1 MSEKSTPDT
10 RLAPLEASAIPLAW
24 AEETGIFWAE
34 KADDLPPDLADYTFA
49 VPGTI
54 FPLRTISGAV
64 VHQIRRETA
73 SKAAN
78 KYLLPKDHP
87 PVLTVHP
94 THAERVGAVPRIL
107 IVEGT
112 KQAIAAS
119 LYAPDD
125 VLVAGIQGCWGWSR
139 DGVAIPQMAE
149 LKVWDREVFV
159 AFDADVATNRN
170 VWDAAERL
178 NDHLKS
184 LKAKSVS
191 WIKVPAGE
199 KAGLDDFLASIPAD
213 QRSDVLDGLVINARP
228 KLPRR
233 PAKKAMPRR
242 QTTAIEAVSDM
253 AAGEIFRPEVTDPK
267 SGAVLVPRTVLM
279 PLAARIVSTVL
290 TENEADPTANPSPQL
305 DIEIA
310 VPSADGTV
318 SILRSNC
325 QSSDLENLAKWLDT
339 LPEGIGVSTYRPT
352 SPGDRA
358 AVVNAIRTC
367 RSDETEI
374 IKAWKRTGWV
384 VADGVLHYLYAGGSI
399 VPGGDD
405 LSVRGDLPQ
414 TVSIIDFTG
423 RGVYPE
429 QRRSGAKASIDNL
442 ATLVNPTPWYALLG
456 AVGLGALG
464 PQPNA
469 AVCLVGRQSTGK
481 SGLLQTATAFLSPGF
496 AYGRRLM
503 GQIDGS
509 TDVATDLYLNP
520 HANSFALVDDIHPVS
535 GRFLQE
541 KQTNAVDM
549 LLRRAHGA
557 SGRRRGKLDRDTGA
571 VSEAPQ
577 SDTAPVVLLSMEPE
591 VITNLAN
598 SGIDRMLTIN
608 VTRESTFKK
617 DQFPAFAETGK
628 DGRLAHAYAG
638 YIRWLADVITTGAFD
653 GAEQWLEG
661 HGEKAW
667 PTDAQSAFD
676 SWCDVVAES
685 RNHLASEI
693 EEYVPKGTSTRATLV
708 VSGLITGLGYWLSYC
723 ESTGAID
730 ADEADHLFN
739 EGAAL
744 LVKALCEHTN
754 IQDDAVTTARRL
766 VTEIKYGVLAGTLCI
781 GETGKPGVTVVGRPY
796 TYNTQD
802 CVALF
807 PTIYINRR
815 TEKLSRSLRPLSI
828 HDATDR
834 GTIPVRIDGKVTRCV
849 LITNDIWEGGD
860 AASENSGTPTTTDIP
875 PLARPVITLPPTGNS
890 SGGTRLTKSTS
901 PQFTVHQ
908 DGVDFRWLSP
918 VRCIVQPYDKTGH
931 PGVEK
936 MLECGLWVPSGHDW
950 GVAMV
955 FAFALDDIPGFREVG
970 HTDLAFVPPEI
981 GVGPWEPVLDFPWHT
996 ISGARAT
1003 FYLRTANYEEN
1014 YANPPRNNRVVEL
1027 AGGPIL
1033 ARDFN
1038 LVWFTG
1044 EDGWPVQCAHRPIDA
1059 VTGPLQVHGH
1069 TLNIDLSDE
1078 RIDWENGWSIPRSD
1092 IPEPVLIPN
1101 PDIAKCRNALAPHPP
1116 SD

>member
-1 MSEKSTPDT
+1 MDESTIHDT

-49 VPGTI
+49 VPGTV
-54 FPLRTISGAV
+54 FPLRTISGSV
-64 VHQIRRETA
+64 VHQIRRETT
-73 SKAAN
+73 SKVAN

-112 KQAIAAS
+112 KQAISAS
-119 LYAPDD
+119 LYAPED
-125 VLVAGIQGCWGWSR
+125 VLVAGIQGCWGWSS
-139 DGVAIPQMAE
+139 DGVAIPQLAE
-149 LKVWDREVFV
+149 LKVWDRDVFV

-178 NDHLKS
+178 NDHLRS

-213 QRSDVLDGLVINARP
+213 QRSDVLDGLVINARS

-242 QTTAIEAVSDM
+242 QITAIEAVSDM
-253 AAGEIFRPEVTDPK
+253 ESGEIFRPQVTDPK
-267 SGAVLVPRTVLM
+267 SGAVLIPRTVLM
-279 PLAARIVSTVL
+279 SLAARIVAITIV
-290 TENEADPTANPSPQL
+290 ENEADPTANPNPLL

-310 VPSADGTV
+310 VPGADGKV
-318 SILRSNC
+318 STHRSTC
-325 QSSDLENLAKWLDT
+325 QSSVLENLARWLDT
-339 LPEGIGVSTYRPT
+339 LPEGVGVSTYRPT
-352 SPGDRA
+352 SPGDRG

-367 RSDETEI
+367 RADETEVI
-374 IKAWKRTGWV
+374 RAWPRIGWV
-384 VADGVLHYLYAGGSI
+384 VADGVLHYLYSGGSI
-399 VPGGDD
+399 IPGGDD
-405 LSVRGDLPQ
+405 MSVRGHLPS
-414 TVSIIDFTG
+414 TVSIINFTG

-442 ATLVNPTPWYALLG
+442 ATLADPTPWYALLG

-464 PQPNA
+464 PQPHA
-469 AVCLVGRQSTGK
+469 AVGLVGKQSTGK

-496 AYGRRLM
+496 AYSKQLM
-503 GQIDGS
+503 GQVDGS
-509 TDVATDLYLNP
+509 TDTAIDLLLDP
-520 HANSFALVDDIHPVS
+520 HANSFVLVDDLHPVS
-535 GRFLQE
+535 GRFHQE

-571 VSEAPQ
+571 VSEAPK
-577 SDTAPVVLLSMEPE
+577 SDTSPVVLLSMEPE

-617 DQFPAFAETGK
+617 DQFHAFAETGK

-653 GAEQWLEG
+653 GVEQWLED
-661 HGEKAW
+661 HGEQAW

-676 SWCDVVAES
+676 SWCDFVAES
-685 RNHLASEI
+685 RNRLASEI
-693 EEYVPKGTSTRATLV
+693 AEYTPKGTSTRANLV

-730 ADEADHLFN
+730 AGEADRLFN
-739 EGAAL
+739 DGAAL
-744 LVKALCEHTN
+744 LVKAICEHTH
-754 IQDDAVTTARRL
+754 IHMDDMMTSARRL
-766 VTEIKYGVLAGTLCI
+766 LTEIKYGVLAGTWCI
-781 GETGKPGVTVVGRPY
+781 GDTVKSGVTAVGRLY
-796 TYNTQD
+796 TYNTRE

-807 PTIYINRR
+807 PTLRINGR
-815 TEKLSRSLRPLSI
+815 TEKISRALRPVSI

-834 GTIPVRIDGKVTRCV
+834 GTIPVRIDGKLTRCV
-849 LITNDIWEGGD
+849 MIPTDIWEGSD
-860 AASENSGTPTTTDIP
+860 AASDDSGTTTTTDMPSLI
-875 PLARPVITLPPTGNS
+875 RPAISLPPTGS
-890 SGGTRLTKSTS
+890 PSGSANPNS
-901 PQFTVHQ
+901 PQVTFHQ

-918 VRCIVQPYDKTGH
+918 VRCIVQPYDKAEH
-931 PGVEK
+931 LGVEK
-936 MLECGLWVPSGHDW
+936 MLECGVWVPHGHDW
-950 GVAMV
+950 GVATTFT
-955 FAFALDDIPGFREVG
+955 FAIDDIPGFRSVR
-970 HTDLAFVPPEI
+970 DNDDAFFVPPEI
-981 GVGPWEPVLDFPWHT
+981 GAGPYEGVLDFPWHT
-996 ISGARAT
+996 VSGARGT
-1003 FYLRTANYEEN
+1003 FYLRTPNYEEN
-1014 YANPPRNNRVVEL
+1014 YVNPPPNNRVVEVAGKPAL
-1027 AGGPIL
+1027 AKD
-1033 ARDFN
+1033 AN

-1044 EDGWPVQCAHRPIDA
+1044 DEGWPVQCASRPIET
-1059 VTGPLQVHGH
+1059 VTGPLRVHGH
-1069 TLNIDLSDE
+1069 TINIDMSDK
-1078 RIDWENGWSIPRSD
+1078 RLDWENGWSIPRSD

-1101 PDIAKCRNALAPHPP
+1101 PDIAKRRVAWRSRPP
-1116 SD
+1116 SE